1 MDQLEKLINKAN
13 EGDQWAKIIIEDI
26 KKHGK
31 AAIKGGGYHYR
42 FAGKAA
48 WHARKGSKDTKAKDG
63 VKKKASKDTKAKT
76 KAKTKADWIAEA
88 QQLKADNQQL
98 SKYYSKLQAD
108 NLQWTDMVHIHHVCI
123 VCVCLGDL
131 L

>member
-1 MDQLEKLINKAN
+1 MEKLINKAK
-13 EGDQWAKIIIEDI
+13 EGDQWSKILIEDI

-48 WHARKGSKDTKAKDG
+48 LHARKGSKDTKAKDG

-76 KAKTKADWIAEA
+76 KAKTKTKADWIAEA

-98 SKYYSKLQAD
+98 SKCYSQLQAD
-108 NLQWTDMVHIHHVCI
+108 NLQLTDMVHIHHVCI